1 MHADLD
7 ALPQH
12 HSVARF
18 FVQNRHVSWVLL
30 IGVIAWGIWA
40 YAAMPKRKDPDI
52 PVRQVAVVTPWPGQS
67 AERVEQLVTRK
78 IEERVAQNIRVSEIT
93 STTRSGLSVVY
104 AEVDENARLDT
115 GKEFDDIKVK
125 LDALTDLPEG
135 AGPIQYIKEF
145 GETSAL
151 MLTVASP
158 PASGPQLQ
166 LLASQMA
173 AAASPDPSSAD
184 VGAASRRSDS
194 LDIALCSSGSPD
206 PWFVREAAMLLGA
219 ALVRQGVGT
228 DSRLIE
234 GESFVVIRLL
244 PRGGADASARAVR
257 RVWEELPQRADIHPD
272 VWDPIVITPGVPLVD
287 VLTRDAGPKYS
298 YRELDDFTD
307 RIEKAIR
314 IAPEASRVT
323 RVGVIEEQIEARY
336 SQNRLAA
343 LGIVPAAIRAVLQS
357 RNTTLP
363 AGTVNAE
370 GRELALEQSG
380 EFRTL
385 ADIDTVVFTQTANG
399 TPLYLRDIGSVHRG
413 YEHPP
418 RLVSYYTW
426 RDSSGR
432 WLRGRAITLSTEMK
446 KGEQIDRFGTAV
458 QSRVADVRRSLP
470 PDLIIGTTSD
480 QQRQVREKLELFNR
494 SLWEAVLLVVLV
506 SFVGFWEW
514 RSAVL
519 MALSIPITLAM
530 TFGLMQLVGLDIQQ
544 MSIASL
550 IIALGLL
557 VDDPVVAGDA
567 IKRELGHGHPR
578 STASWLGPDKLS
590 KAILYATITNIA
602 AYLPFL
608 LLSGDVGRFIYSL
621 PVTIACSL
629 VASRLV
635 SMTFLPLLA
644 YYILKPGRD
653 PMAEA
658 PRESRF
664 GRAYGRAVTFAI
676 DHRWK
681 VLGASTL
688 ALAAGGFFVSQ
699 LHRQFFPRDNFY
711 IAYVDIRLPEDAPL
725 AQTAHVAR
733 DADQI
738 VREVTAAHDRARGGE
753 SSLASITSFVGAGGP
768 RFWFSVRPEPPA
780 PNYAQLLLQF
790 TRSEDTNL
798 LVPPLQQAL
807 TAQIAGA
814 RIDVRTVETGPPT
827 IIPVSMR
834 IFGDDTRVLRQ
845 EAEKLQTILK
855 MSPFA
860 LNVRDNWGNN
870 AIRTRLDID
879 QDRAGLA
886 GVSSHDIA
894 ISMYSGVSGA
904 PIGYLR
910 EGRKNIPIVQLMD
923 YGQRETVTDL
933 GQLYVYS
940 SQSPVRLTLGQI
952 SQLTYRAETAVI
964 HRVNQYRAI
973 NVAALPA
980 PGHLAEEVTGPLMPR
995 IREFERQLPAGYRFE
1010 IVGEL
1015 KEQLKGQQRSL
1026 TVVIASVIAIYLAL
1040 VFQFRN
1046 AVKPF
1051 IVFAGIPFGA
1061 VGAFAS
1067 LWLTGMPMGFLAIL
1081 GITSLIGVIVS
1092 HVIVLFDFIE
1102 EQHEDGAPLREALIE
1117 AGIRRIR
1124 PVLITV
1130 GATVLAL
1137 FPLALHGGPLWE
1149 ALCYAQIGGLTLATA
1164 VTLFL
1169 VPVFYAV
1176 FVLDLRI
1183 VQWGTVSAID

>member
-1 MHADLD
+1 MPTDPEAKSSR
-7 ALPQH
+7 P
-12 HSVARF
+12 SVPRF
-18 FVQNRHVSWVLL
+18 FVENRHVSWVLL
-30 IGVIAWGIWA
+30 VGVIAWGIWA
-40 YAAMPKRKDPDI
+40 YGAMPKRKDPDI

-93 STTRSGLSVVY
+93 STTRLGLSVVY
-104 AEVDENARLDT
+104 AEVDENARIDT

-135 AGPIQYIKEF
+135 AGPVQFIKDF

-158 PASGPQLQ
+158 PASNPRLR
-166 LLASQMA
+166 LLATAIA
-173 AAASPDPSSAD
+173 AVAVPAPSTVD
-184 VGAASRRSDS
+184 VV
-194 LDIALCSSGSPD
+194 LCSSGSPD
-206 PWFVREAAMLLGA
+206 PSFVREAAALLGD
-219 ALVRQGVGT
+219 ALVRRGLGT
-228 DSRLIE
+228 DVRTID
-234 GESFVVIRLL
+234 GDSFVVIRLST
-244 PRGGADASARAVR
+244 RANADGLGRSIRQ
-257 RVWEELPQRADIHPD
+257 VWEELPQRADIHPD
-272 VWDPIVITPGVPLVD
+272 VWDPIVITPGISLVD
-287 VLTRDAGPKYS
+287 VLGREAGPKYS

-307 RIEKAIR
+307 RIEKAIK

-323 RVGVIEEQIEARY
+323 RVGVLEEQIEARY

-343 LGIVPAAIRAVLQS
+343 FGIIPAAIRTVLQS
-357 RNTTLP
+357 RNTAVP

-370 GRELALEQSG
+370 GRELALEQTG

-385 ADIDTVVFTQTANG
+385 ADIDRVVFTQASNG
-399 TPLYLRDIGSVHRG
+399 TPVYLRDIGSVHRG
-413 YEHPP
+413 YQHPA
-418 RLVSYYTW
+418 RLLSYYTW
-426 RDSSGR
+426 RDQGGG
-432 WLRGRAITLSTEMK
+432 WLRGRAITLSAEMK

-458 QSRVADVRRSLP
+458 HSRVEEVRRTLP
-470 PDLIIGTTSD
+470 ADLVIGTTSD

-494 SLWEAVLLVVLV
+494 SLWEAVALVVLV
-506 SFVGFWEW
+506 SLVGFWEW
-514 RSAVL
+514 RSALL

-530 TFGLMQLVGLDIQQ
+530 TFGLMQLAGLDIQQ

-567 IKRELGHGHPR
+567 IKRELALGKPR
-578 STASWLGPDKLS
+578 SIAAWLGPEKLS

-608 LLSGDVGRFIYSL
+608 LLNGDVGRYIYSL
-621 PVTIACSL
+621 PMTIACSL
-629 VASRLV
+629 VASRVV
-635 SMTFLPLLA
+635 SMSFLPLLA
-644 YYILKPGRD
+644 YYILKPARHPDADRPRD
-653 PMAEA
+653 
-658 PRESRF
+658 SWF
-664 GRAYGRAVTFAI
+664 GKAYLRAVTFAI

-681 VLGASTL
+681 VLAASSL
-688 ALAAGGFFVSQ
+688 GVAAGAFFATH

-711 IAYVDIRLPEDAPL
+711 IAYVDIRLPEDAPI
-725 AQTAHVAR
+725 AQTIRVAR
-733 DADQI
+733 EADQVI
-738 VREVTAAHDRARGGE
+738 REVTSEHDRTYRADA
-753 SSLASITSFVGAGGP
+753 SLASITSFVGAGGP

-790 TRSEDTNL
+790 TRSEDTNR
-798 LVPPLQQAL
+798 LVGPLQQAL
-807 TAQIAGA
+807 SSRVAGA

-834 IFGDDTRVLRQ
+834 ILGDDARMLREQ
-845 EAEKLQTILK
+845 AEKFQALLK
-855 MSPFA
+855 TSPFA
-860 LNVRDNWGNN
+860 INVRDDWGND
-870 AIRTRLDID
+870 AIRTRLEID

-894 ISMYSGVSGA
+894 VSTYSGVAGA

-933 GQLYVYS
+933 SQLYVYS
-940 SQSPVRLTLGQI
+940 SQTPVRVTLGQI
-952 SQLTYRAETAVI
+952 SRLTYGPEMAVI

-973 NVAALPA
+973 SVSALPV
-980 PGHLAEEVTGPLMPR
+980 PGHLADEVTGPVMSR
-995 IREFERQLPAGYRFE
+995 IRAFERQLPGSYRFE

-1015 KEQLKGQQRSL
+1015 KEQLKGQRRSL
-1026 TVVIASVIAIYLAL
+1026 TVLIASVIAIYLSL

-1102 EQHEDGAPLREALIE
+1102 EQHERGAPLRDALID

-1176 FVLDLRI
+1176 CVIDLK
-1183 VQWGTVSAID
+1183 VVEWTGHSAFRPA